1 MNTLKV
7 HILALNEIKID
18 PAYPSELIPITG
30 YQEEPLERSARC
42 NGVSFV
48 GIQSDLIEEWVFLL
62 IV

>member
-1 MNTLKV
+1 MNALKI

-18 PAYPSELIPITG
+18 PANSSELIPITG
-30 YQEEPLERSARC
+30 YQEEPLERSVRG

-48 GIQSDLIEEWVFLL
+48 GIQSDLIEEWMFLL